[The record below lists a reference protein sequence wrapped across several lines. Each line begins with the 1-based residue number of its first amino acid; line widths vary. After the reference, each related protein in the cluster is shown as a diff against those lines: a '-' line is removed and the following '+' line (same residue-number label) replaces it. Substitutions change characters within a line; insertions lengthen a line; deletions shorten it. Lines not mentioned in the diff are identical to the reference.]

1 MKKPYLIFLLLAALV
16 RPAAAQI
23 GSDPADSTPSPFAL
37 APAALR
43 CTNSPDMTE
52 TEILSESAYFD
63 LKGRTAIYM
72 GDVKVRD
79 PRMDMA
85 CELLTVHMA
94 PSGGKFDSIVAE
106 TNVSI
111 DFLDE
116 KGQKVHGTG
125 GKAIYT
131 YYVMGNYTNDVLQ
144 LMENPVLKTTQGD
157 WYGDI
162 IKLDRVNN
170 TISGTHSRMVIRN
183 STGDTNNIIPAPMP

>member
-1 MKKPYLIFLLLAALV
+1 MNKFAALTIIAAALAGL
-16 RPAAAQI
+16 AAAQT
-23 GSDPADSTPSPFAL
+23 GPGPGPADSSAFAL
-37 APAALR
+37 APATLR
-43 CTNSPDMTE
+43 STNSPEMTE

-79 PRMDMA
+79 PRMDLS
-85 CELLTVHMA
+85 CEVLTVHMA

-106 TNVSI
+106 TNVAI

-131 YYVMGNYTNDVLQ
+131 YNVFGNYTNDVLE
-144 LMENPVLKTTQGD
+144 LMDNPVLKTVQGD
-157 WYGDI
+157 WYGDT

-170 TISGTHSRMVIRN
+170 TISGTHSRMIIRN
-183 STGDTNNIIPAPMP
+183 TSGDTNSIIPAPMP

>member
-1 MKKPYLIFLLLAALV
+1 LAGL
-16 RPAAAQI
+16 AAAQT
-23 GSDPADSTPSPFAL
+23 GPGPGPADSSAFAL
-37 APAALR
+37 APATLR
-43 CTNSPDMTE
+43 STNSPEMTE

-79 PRMDMA
+79 PRMDLS
-85 CELLTVHMA
+85 CEVLTVHMA

-106 TNVSI
+106 TNVAI

-131 YYVMGNYTNDVLQ
+131 YNVFGNYTNDVLE
-144 LMENPVLKTTQGD
+144 LMDNPVLKTVQGD
-157 WYGDI
+157 WYGDT

-170 TISGTHSRMVIRN
+170 TISGTHSRMIIRN
-183 STGDTNNIIPAPMP
+183 TSGDTNSIIPAPMP